1 MPSSYHKGQVY
12 ECVSNDPSDL
22 QSRPQH
28 QHSPTQRLGLVRIL
42 VLSLGTV
49 VIAAVVTFLGFLWW
63 GAIASVNE
71 GDRPSSHILRRIL
84 DSGWLLKSITISSLV
99 YRVVAGAQAATATE
113 MIASIFLEDN
123 GCLLPDL
130 ARLSLTRC
138 QTAGPFQL
146 AFTAPRQ
153 LFDPGNLFKSGLL
166 VALLIASVVTQFTS
180 TILLT
185 DLSAARLVNDPTAL
199 NVAFGFKYPSSEG
212 ENSSANLFNPYAG
225 VDYWTS
231 RPSSYLRFA
240 EMSTPPVQGDGVHDT
255 GAIARAFL
263 PFNNSTRRAT
273 LRSYEGPATVVDARV
288 ICIRPRL
295 SIHTINL
302 TDEYMLSLG
311 GSVSIHGEYEGL
323 DTTYPD
329 PSSFACMVDVGK
341 VSDRPLQQRMSLCPM
356 DSDLAF
362 IKGGVRPD
370 LSSYTKAY
378 LLINATS
385 GFENWRENGLGGN
398 EPVTILES
406 DRTSQSQGTWQSF
419 GLNGAPDTGIDA
431 TLCFANPIPWDYKIS
446 AASSQDGFEPTLQW
460 NVTTGTYRSN
470 AVRSLLGST
479 LAPVPSL
486 ERGLLKLASPGN
498 WSTAEASI
506 TFNTSNTINYIWT
519 ALRTGKYNVSLSL
532 SKRENWD
539 DLPLLVP
546 HRAHIGL
553 FQEIL
558 AHTDSNA
565 ALAMQALFFTL
576 LQMSYSDYTAEFDV
590 SAEASA
596 RFSQDVIIPVQWR
609 GFIIFCTIVGIH
621 IALVTTIMATFF
633 LRTRFTALGNA
644 WQAVGQAV
652 EVAGGETVYRA
663 VGMTDKQMKA
673 YLLTVGNAHKQVK
686 LS

>member
-84 DSGWLLKSITISSLV
+84 GSGWLLRSITISSLV

-199 NVAFGFKYPSSEG
+199 NVAFGFKYPSSED

-240 EMSTPPVQGDGVHDT
+240 EISTPPVQGDGVYDT

-288 ICIRPRL
+288 
-295 SIHTINL
+295 
-302 TDEYMLSLG
+302 
-311 GSVSIHGEYEGL
+311 
-323 DTTYPD
+323 
-329 PSSFACMVDVGK
+329 
-341 VSDRPLQQRMSLCPM
+341 
-356 DSDLAF
+356 
-362 IKGGVRPD
+362 
-370 LSSYTKAY
+370 
-378 LLINATS
+378 
-385 GFENWRENGLGGN
+385 
-398 EPVTILES
+398 
-406 DRTSQSQGTWQSF
+406 
-419 GLNGAPDTGIDA
+419 
-431 TLCFANPIPWDYKIS
+431 
-446 AASSQDGFEPTLQW
+446 
-460 NVTTGTYRSN
+460 
-470 AVRSLLGST
+470 VRSLYMENTKVST
-479 LAPVPSL
+479 PHIQIPQ
-486 ERGLLKLASPGN
+486 AS
-498 WSTAEASI
+498 
-506 TFNTSNTINYIWT
+506 
-519 ALRTGKYNVSLSL
+519 
-532 SKRENWD
+532 
-539 DLPLLVP
+539 
-546 HRAHIGL
+546 H
-553 FQEIL
+553 
-558 AHTDSNA
+558 
-565 ALAMQALFFTL
+565 
-576 LQMSYSDYTAEFDV
+576 
-590 SAEASA
+590 
-596 RFSQDVIIPVQWR
+596 
-609 GFIIFCTIVGIH
+609 
-621 IALVTTIMATFF
+621 
-633 LRTRFTALGNA
+633 A
-644 WQAVGQAV
+644 WW
-652 EVAGGETVYRA
+652 
-663 VGMTDKQMKA
+663 M
-673 YLLTVGNAHKQVK
+673 
-686 LS
+686 